1 MWNRS
6 NNLKDLGELSKYER
20 IYNWKDIVLYNSYCL
35 LDDDKDEQQKGI
47 MSNFYSPC
55 NIQFNGKSFCSSEQL
70 YFYRIISEWGSNL
83 EESKSVIEELLK
95 CTNGRQV
102 KNNEAVKKLSNKI
115 EKNLI
120 KKLGKEAY
128 MIKDWKLMYECIR
141 LKYKYCKA
149 FRDVLDKYK
158 DKIIVEDSLWGDNWA
173 GALWDKKIGKY
184 RGANVCGRAIMRVYK
199 ERDEIMGES

>member
-6 NNLKDLGELSKYER
+6 NNLRDLQELKKYEK
-20 IYNWKDIVLYNSYCL
+20 IYDWKDIVLYNSYCL
-35 LDDDKDEQQKGI
+35 KDEDEEEKQKGI

-55 NIQFNGKSFCSSEQL
+55 NIGFDGKKFCSSEQL
-70 YFYRIISEWGSNL
+70 YFYRIISEWGSYL
-83 EESKSVIEELLK
+83 EDSKSVLEELLK
-95 CTNGRQV
+95 CTDGRQV
-102 KNNEAVKKLSNKI
+102 KNNEAVKKLSDKI
-115 EKNLI
+115 EKKLI
-120 KKLGKEAY
+120 KEKGKEVY
-128 MIKDWKLMYECIR
+128 MIMDWKLMYECIR

>member
-83 EESKSVIEELLK
+83 DESKSVIEELLK

-102 KNNEAVKKLSNKI
+102 KNNEVVKKLSNKI